1 MTIKTYRELFK
12 AQLSSLYP
20 QEEISSFEQ
29 LAFAK
34 YTTYTPAMLVMHAN
48 QELAKEESVAL
59 NTVLERLQYQE
70 PIQYIL
76 GDTEFYGL
84 PFQVNPATLIP
95 RPETE
100 ELVDWILTD
109 LDEKQAYTILD
120 IGTGSGCI
128 GISLK
133 KNRPAANVVAYD
145 ISLDA
150 LDTAQAN
157 AQLNKAQ
164 VQFEQIDILKT
175 TTLSST
181 FDCIVSN
188 PPYVRQ
194 QEQEHMKPNVL
205 DYEPHQAL
213 FVPDDDALV
222 FYKHIGKIAKQSLT
236 PNGVLFF
243 EINQYLGTTTVNL
256 LKDIGFTT
264 VELRKDLSGNDR
276 MIKAS
281 I

>member
-34 YTTYTPAMLVMHAN
+34 YTTYTPAMLVLYAN

-59 NTVLERLQYQE
+59 NTVLERLQHQE

-133 KNRPAANVVAYD
+133 KNRPAAKVVAYD

-150 LDTAQAN
+150 LDTAQTN

-194 QEQEHMKPNVL
+194 QEQEQMQRNVL